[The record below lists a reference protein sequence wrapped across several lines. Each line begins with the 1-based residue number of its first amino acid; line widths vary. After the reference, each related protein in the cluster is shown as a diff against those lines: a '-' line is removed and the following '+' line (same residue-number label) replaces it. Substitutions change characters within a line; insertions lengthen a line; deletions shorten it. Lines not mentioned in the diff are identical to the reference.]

1 MIELYHNGMSVTSQ
15 KVRFALAE
23 KGLEW
28 RSHTLNLRAGD
39 QQKPEYVRLNPNALV
54 PTLVHDGRVVI
65 ESTLINE
72 YIDDAFP
79 EPPLK
84 PADPYARW
92 RMRMWTRALDDSI
105 HFAMGSLTYPIAY
118 SHEYA
123 GKPRE
128 EIEAYLAAIPDPARR
143 ARNRE
148 NILKG
153 LGSSYFADAVR
164 RYHRMLVD
172 IDRALRGGPWLAGD
186 TFSLADIGYA
196 PYVTKLDQL
205 AFRPWFDGIGPR
217 VGDWY
222 DRIRKRAGYEAA
234 IAKWV
239 NPTVA
244 ALLREKGGEAWPRV
258 KEIIAG

>member
-1 MIELYHNGMSVTSQ
+1 MLALYHNGMSVTSQ
-15 KVRFALAE
+15 KVRLALAE
-23 KGLEW
+23 KGLAWE
-28 RSHTLNLRAGD
+28 SHTLNLRAGD
-39 QQKPEYVRLNPNALV
+39 QQKPDYVRLNPNALV

-79 EPPLK
+79 APPLR
-84 PADPYARW
+84 PTDPYARW
-92 RMRMWTRALDDSI
+92 RMRQWTMALDDGI

-123 GKPRE
+123 GKPRD

-143 ARNRE
+143 ERNRE

-153 LGSSYFADAVR
+153 LDSRYFADAVR
-164 RYHRMLVD
+164 RYHHMLAD
-172 IDRALRGGPWLAGD
+172 MDRALHDGPWLAGE

-205 AFRPWFDGIGPR
+205 SFRTWFPHKVAG
-217 VGDWY
+217 WY
-222 DRIRKRAGYEAA
+222 DRLRARPAYD
-234 IAKWV
+234 IAVTQWK
-239 NPTVA
+239 NATVA
-244 ALLREKGGEAWPRV
+244 ALLAEKGADAWPRV
-258 KEIIAG
+258 KEIVSA